1 MFNAVEEG
9 GRRRADPQHA
19 LTAVRPVPTITR
31 RCGVRAVRIHAHGG
45 PEALA
50 LDELPVPR
58 PAPGE
63 LLVRTAVVGVGRP
76 DVRLAR
82 AAHVAIPHTPG
93 GDVAGRVEAVGE
105 DVTGW
110 EAGDRVVALAFGG
123 AYADFVTVPAA
134 FAAPVPEC
142 VDDEA
147 AVVLVRCGQVALG
160 VLRAA
165 RVGSGESVL
174 VTAAAGGVG
183 HLAVQLAR
191 VLGASRVVAA
201 IGARSPA
208 KVEALR
214 SLGADEVVTYA
225 ELAAEGVEP
234 VDVVADG
241 AGGDVQ
247 AAALAVLAPFGRLVA
262 FSAATPAVDVD
273 QLRLNART
281 VIGFAMAHH
290 AGGRPEVYARH
301 RAELWDL
308 YRGGRLRPLVD
319 RVLPLEEAGDAHRT
333 LEGRENVGRVL
344 LRAS

>member
-1 MFNAVEEG
+1 M
-9 GRRRADPQHA
+9 
-19 LTAVRPVPTITR
+19 
-31 RCGVRAVRIHAHGG
+31 RAVRIHAHGG
-45 PEALA
+45 PEQLA
-50 LDELPVPR
+50 VDELPAPR

-63 LLVRTAVVGVGRP
+63 LLVRTAVVGVGLP

-82 AAHVAIPHTPG
+82 SAHVTLPHTPG
-93 GDVAGRVEAVGE
+93 GDVAGRVEAVG
-105 DVTGW
+105 DGVTGW
-110 EAGDRVVALAFGG
+110 DVGDRVVALAFGG
-123 AYADFVTVPAA
+123 AYAEFVTVPAA
-134 FAAPVPEC
+134 FATPVPDG

-147 AVVLVRCGQVALG
+147 AVVLVRGGQVALG

-165 RVGSGESVL
+165 RLEAGESVL
-174 VTAAAGGVG
+174 ITAAAGGAG

-201 IGARSPA
+201 ISAAGRA

-225 ELAAEGVEP
+225 DLTAGGVEP

-247 AAALAVLAPFGRLVA
+247 AAALEVLAPFGRLVA
-262 FSAATPAVDVD
+262 FSADTPAVDVT
-273 QLRLNART
+273 QLRLGART
-281 VIGFAMAHH
+281 VIGFAMAHY
-290 AGGRPEVYARH
+290 AGRRPEVYARH

-308 YRGGRLRPLVD
+308 HRDGRLRPLVD
-319 RVLPLEEAGDAHRT
+319 RALPLEKAGDAHRV

-344 LRAS
+344 LRS